1 MAFKKAPPFGNFDF
15 GFEVLSV
22 NLIKAIDMST
32 AELKQKLIAQI
43 NDTDNDELLS
53 EISTM
58 LYVESKSANGVYQM
72 SAAERE
78 AVEDGL
84 SQIKKGQWISD
95 EEANRQVEE
104 WLRK

>member
-1 MAFKKAPPFGNFDF
+1 
-15 GFEVLSV
+15 
-22 NLIKAIDMST
+22 MST
-32 AELKQKLIAQI
+32 AELKEKLIAQI
-43 NDTDNDELLS
+43 NDSDNDDLLS

-58 LYVESKSANGVYQM
+58 LYIESKSVNGVYQM
-72 SAAERE
+72 SDAERE

-84 SQIKKGQWISD
+84 NQIRNGQWISN

>member
-1 MAFKKAPPFGNFDF
+1 
-15 GFEVLSV
+15 
-22 NLIKAIDMST
+22 MST
-32 AELKQKLIAQI
+32 AELKEKLITQI

-58 LYVESKSANGVYQM
+58 LYVESKSVNGVYQM
-72 SAAERE
+72 SATERE

-84 SQIKKGQWISD
+84 NQIKNGQWITD

>member
-1 MAFKKAPPFGNFDF
+1 
-15 GFEVLSV
+15 
-22 NLIKAIDMST
+22 MST
-32 AELKQKLIAQI
+32 AELKEKLIAQI
-43 NDTDNDELLS
+43 NNTDNDELLS
-53 EISTM
+53 EISAM
-58 LYVESKSANGVYQM
+58 FYIESKSLNGIYQM

-84 SQIKKGQWISD
+84 NQIKNGRWVPD

>member
-1 MAFKKAPPFGNFDF
+1 M
-15 GFEVLSV
+15 
-22 NLIKAIDMST
+22 MSA
-32 AELKQKLIAQI
+32 AELKEKLIAQI

-58 LYVESKSANGVYQM
+58 FYIESKSVNGVYQM
-72 SAAERE
+72 SEAERE

-84 SQIKKGQWISD
+84 NEIKNGQWISD